1 MKIVFPI
8 LTTPIMLSEEYVS
21 TIVFENQ
28 NALFQFVTELHQ
40 QINKQDGNII
50 FSEKEE
56 RVDIS
61 KKVELISH
69 FVPFDCNKKSLITK
83 LQQRLKDASNESLY
97 VETNELLSSVQKYLY
112 KLTDLF
118 NISILV
124 DDIDAGILIKAVNV
138 HFSSE
143 YDTLSEALYDY
154 CVNVINLE
162 GNKLFVFLNL
172 RCLISDEEFAL
183 FAKTLI
189 DHKVS
194 TLFLE
199 NTDRKTMDVERK
211 TIIDNDLC
219 VI

>member
-40 QINKQDGNII
+40 QLNKQDGNII

-118 NISILV
+118 NINILV

>member
-28 NALFQFVTELHQ
+28 NALFQVVTELHQ

-118 NISILV
+118 NINILV

>member
-1 MKIVFPI
+1 M
-8 LTTPIMLSEEYVS
+8 
-21 TIVFENQ
+21 
-28 NALFQFVTELHQ
+28 
-40 QINKQDGNII
+40 
-50 FSEKEE
+50 
-56 RVDIS
+56 
-61 KKVELISH
+61 
-69 FVPFDCNKKSLITK
+69 
-83 LQQRLKDASNESLY
+83 
-97 VETNELLSSVQKYLY
+97 
-112 KLTDLF
+112 F
-118 NISILV
+118 NINILV